1 MTQKK
6 INYFNINLN
15 FKNLLFLLNQI
26 LQGKSYLRATHNL
39 FLKNNINLKKKI
51 ANLGSGKKNE
61 YHNYI
66 CKDASLIENYDF
78 FKTDKKIKQL
88 NLEKKFILKK
98 KYKSII
104 LFNVLEHIYNQ
115 DQLIQSINQS
125 LKNNGKLEIFIPF
138 MFRHHKD
145 PDDYLRLTHSYIKK
159 FLKAKGFKTKIT
171 LIAAGQSN
179 VILEILFN
187 HLKLSFFKFPIS
199 ILMIFFNFFFQFL
212 SKDFINYYCGIHC
225 SCVKIK

>member
-39 FLKNNINLKKKI
+39 FLKNNINLKGKI

>member
-1 MTQKK
+1 M
-6 INYFNINLN
+6 
-15 FKNLLFLLNQI
+15 
-26 LQGKSYLRATHNL
+26 
-39 FLKNNINLKKKI
+39 
-51 ANLGSGKKNE
+51 
-61 YHNYI
+61 
-66 CKDASLIENYDF
+66 
-78 FKTDKKIKQL
+78 
-88 NLEKKFILKK
+88 EKKFILKK